1 MLNLVVSHN
10 MKIRPYCLKK
20 KMMNFRR
27 RTWRNWV
34 GANVEA
40 SCLRIGPRRVR
51 RHLAR
56 FQGRGTFG
64 SPTHCKAYE
73 LHQQLDWQRLHNG
86 KWLHCDLEGLP
97 AAVQLEFRST
107 PKNRNHAWYCNTSQL
122 YTAEEISDLKEK
134 SSTTTFLTPNNF

>member
-1 MLNLVVSHN
+1 MQTNVELGCLPQYEDNALL
-10 MKIRPYCLKK
+10 LKK

-64 SPTHCKAYE
+64 SPTHCTAKLMYYTNSWTDN
-73 LHQQLDWQRLHNG
+73 LFTMGNGCTVILRGYQQLSSWSSGPHQRTEIMPGTATLASYTQM
-86 KWLHCDLEGLP
+86 K
-97 AAVQLEFRST
+97 
-107 PKNRNHAWYCNTSQL
+107 KSQ
-122 YTAEEISDLKEK
+122 TWEK
-134 SSTTTFLTPNNF
+134 SLPLPPS